1 MSLIANDY
9 IPKINGDPP
18 SIKYGYIYNWF
29 VKEGE
34 IYNPITSI
42 LLPFDTESASMA
54 KDYSGNNYT

>member
-29 VKEGE
+29 VVG
-34 IYNPITSI
+34 I
-42 LLPFDTESASMA
+42 LFLIIGVAVYLRIVGDSDRQSP
-54 KDYSGNNYT
+54 